1 MPDDDDQTE
10 ANSDDDERVVVGAR
24 VSKEKKQ
31 QIENQLSYGDHI
43 QDWLEDAIDRK
54 LEAEIQ
60 DDG

>member
-54 LEAEIQ
+54 LEAELQ